1 MRSGSDCASAASDLD
16 NPCILA
22 SVASVA
28 GMAGGPTAVSEAVTS
43 ATGETP
49 AAPDCRKQEQME

>member
-16 NPCILA
+16 NPCIL
-22 SVASVA
+22 ASVA